1 MLGRTRS
8 IHFVGIGGIGMSGI
22 AELLANL
29 GYRVSGSDLKA
40 SDVTRR
46 LAELGVRIGEGHDA
60 SHVGAADVVVVSSA
74 VRPDNVEVVEAHR
87 RHIPVI
93 PRAEM
98 LAELMRLRYGVAV
111 AGAHGKTTT
120 TSMIAVMLERLGL
133 DPTAVIG
140 GRLSAFGS
148 NARLGRGEY
157 MVAEADESD
166 GSFLKLSPVIAVITN
181 VDREH
186 LDYYGSF
193 DAVLEAFVTF
203 ANKVPFYG
211 VVVLGADDQALRALM
226 PRVKRR
232 VVTYALDR
240 DDVTLRGVDAR
251 WAGTDATCTVVHRP
265 RDEEAPRTLGE
276 LRVRLPGRHNVAN
289 ALAAVAVG
297 LELGL
302 AFERAAGA
310 LAEFRGAERR
320 FQVLGSSGDVT
331 VVDDYGHHP
340 TEIRAVL
347 EAART
352 AWPQR
357 RLVVVFQPHRYTRTA
372 ALLDDFGATLAAA
385 DEILLVP
392 IYAAGEDPI
401 EGLTVQAVAEAVRRH
416 TSAPVDVADDLEEV
430 AGVVARRA
438 RPGDVVITLGAGSI
452 GTSGPRILQALA
464 DRAA

>member
-1 MLGRTRS
+1 
-8 IHFVGIGGIGMSGI
+8 
-22 AELLANL
+22 
-29 GYRVSGSDLKA
+29 
-40 SDVTRR
+40 
-46 LAELGVRIGEGHDA
+46 
-60 SHVGAADVVVVSSA
+60 
-74 VRPDNVEVVEAHR
+74 
-87 RHIPVI
+87 
-93 PRAEM
+93 
-98 LAELMRLRYGVAV
+98 
-111 AGAHGKTTT
+111 
-120 TSMIAVMLERLGL
+120 
-133 DPTAVIG
+133 
-140 GRLSAFGS
+140 
-148 NARLGRGEY
+148 
-157 MVAEADESD
+157 
-166 GSFLKLSPVIAVITN
+166 
-181 VDREH
+181 
-186 LDYYGSF
+186 
-193 DAVLEAFVTF
+193 
-203 ANKVPFYG
+203 
-211 VVVLGADDQALRALM
+211 
-226 PRVKRR
+226 
-232 VVTYALDR
+232 
-240 DDVTLRGVDAR
+240 
-251 WAGTDATCTVVHRP
+251 
-265 RDEEAPRTLGE
+265 
-276 LRVRLPGRHNVAN
+276 
-289 ALAAVAVG
+289 VAVG

-320 FQVLGSSGDVT
+320 FQVLGSSGDVM

-416 TSAPVDVADDLEEV
+416 TSAPVDVAGDLDEV